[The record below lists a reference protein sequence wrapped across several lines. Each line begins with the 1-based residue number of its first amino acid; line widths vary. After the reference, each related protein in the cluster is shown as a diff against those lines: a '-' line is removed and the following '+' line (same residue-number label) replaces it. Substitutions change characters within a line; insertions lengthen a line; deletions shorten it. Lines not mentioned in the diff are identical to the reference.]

1 MPSRHL
7 ILVNTFKIAFLI
19 ITIRLFYWQ
28 IIQGPNLKKQALGQ
42 TQKIEKILPQRGK
55 IFTTDNF
62 PIATNLTNYQLS
74 IYKPNLKKNL
84 DQIINLIDD
93 IKPNFAINNGDII
106 DKFKNNP
113 RQLWISFPTQF
124 SQKEQEILSLPG
136 ISFQNNYSRYYP
148 ETPLANNIIGFVG
161 QNQQGSRIGYG
172 GLEAY
177 YDKQLRGITGFIKT
191 AKDATGQTILSQEI
205 WQSNTLNGRNLHTSL
220 NRQIQYLVEQ
230 KLKLGLDKYLAESG
244 SIILMDPKNGY
255 VLAMASMIATS
266 SSTST
271 PLANKNS
278 AIADLF
284 EPGSIF
290 KPLIVAMALETKSID
305 HNYTCPSC
313 DRPRTIG
320 QYTINNWDEKVYP
333 NTNLM
338 NTIKNSDNI
347 SMSFIIDKL
356 GQDNFLNYFEKL
368 YLNRKTG
375 IDLQGET
382 KPITKKR
389 WSAIDLATASFGQ
402 GFAITQIQMI
412 TAFNTI
418 ANDGFIIKPNLVNYL
433 SENNKI
439 IKNKAK
445 KSTKIFSTKTTDQ
458 IKDLLKYATEN
469 SNLAKIKPENM
480 EICAKSGTAQIAHLG
495 QYSKSSTIASFIGF
509 SPCHLPKF
517 SLIVTLVKPKTS
529 PWGSTTAAP
538 IWFDLAQNLIN
549 LL

>member
-1 MPSRHL
+1 MPSRHV

-42 TQKIEKILPQRGK
+42 TQKVEKIIPQRGK
-55 IFTTDNF
+55 IFTTDDF

-205 WQSNTLNGRNLHTSL
+205 WQSNTLNGRNLHTSI
-220 NRQIQYLVEQ
+220 NRQIQHLVEQ

-244 SIILMDPKNGY
+244 SIILMDPKNGH
-255 VLAMASMIATS
+255 VLAMASLIATS
-266 SSTST
+266 SAT
-271 PLANKNS
+271 PSAGKNS
-278 AIADLF
+278 AITDLF

-333 NTNLM
+333 DTNLE

-356 GQDNFLNYFEKL
+356 GQDNFLDYFEKL
-368 YLNRKTG
+368 YLNQKTG
-375 IDLQGET
+375 IDLQGEAR
-382 KPITKKR
+382 PITKKR

-418 ANDGFIIKPNLVNYL
+418 ANDGSIIKPSLVNYL

-445 KSTKIFSTKTTDQ
+445 KSTKIFNTKTTDQ

-495 QYSKSSTIASFIGF
+495 QYVESSTIASFIGF